1 MNSHWS
7 YRLRP
12 RTVGALRLLAWVPPS
27 LRLPIA
33 ERFLRRPEQPGPAAE
48 HVLQYLVSSTI
59 DRGRGADANPGAVA
73 SRPEVAPKNR
83 VKKPVLVGQ
92 ADFFYKSQYR
102 QYATPT
108 MGAFAMTATGVLAA
122 TSGSPTGVLFGRRR
136 PTVAAM
142 LSGHCDTGAAPI
154 VVLSGEAVA
163 LAVFLP
169 SWDSP
174 TAAEEVARWV
184 GGQGPL
190 PSHYADLESGVRV
203 AGDEG
208 VPRTR
213 VRHRAGSAIGMVGAA
228 LRSCHLSLL
237 ALHPHDPDA
246 MGLHLTLFA
255 VEALDADAL
264 EEQYSLPAEEIAAH
278 RRAAS
283 DHHEFLV
290 FLVGGTE
297 EVFTQCSQNLFVKE
311 ALDSPSGDEGVV
323 ATGNAAIGA
332 PSLEGFLSH
341 QFEAVQI
348 TASADGVPGAS
359 PRNGQIGRACF
370 VGHRFGRAYL
380 LIPYHPGNAIHGHA
394 AKLWSNPFSTVV
406 IPDDHTE
413 FRCVALSGASGI
425 SSHASVLRRFEHVAA
440 LAAQPVGEAEA
451 TTKEPVYWFVMR
463 IEEILWEQERLAG
476 NRLVAERAACTI
488 NAEGEGRHTKKPKY
502 FATAVAAEYDMALQH
517 QRESAGRP
525 VDPTGVVRDA
535 WVESLEGALALR
547 REHLATLGPG

>member
-1 MNSHWS
+1 MDSHWS
-7 YRLRP
+7 YRLQF
-12 RTVGALRLLAWVPPS
+12 RTVRALRLLAWVPPS

-33 ERFLRRPEQPGPAAE
+33 ERFLRRPEQPGPAPE

-73 SRPEVAPKNR
+73 SRSEAAPKKR

-92 ADFFYKSQYR
+92 ADFFYKGQYR

-142 LSGHCDTGAAPI
+142 LSGHCDRGAAPI

-169 SWDSP
+169 RWDSAD
-174 TAAEEVARWV
+174 AAEEVAQWL
-184 GGQGPL
+184 GGRGPL
-190 PSHYADLESGVRV
+190 PRQYADLERGVPV
-203 AGDEG
+203 AGDDG
-208 VPRTR
+208 VRRTR
-213 VRHRAGSAIGMVGAA
+213 VRNRVGSAIEMVGAA
-228 LRSCHLSLL
+228 LRSRHLSLL
-237 ALHPHDPDA
+237 ALHPHDSDA

-264 EEQYSLPAEEIAAH
+264 EEQYALPPEEIAAH
-278 RRAAS
+278 RRAAR
-283 DHHEFLV
+283 DHDEFLV

-311 ALDSPSGDEGVV
+311 ALDPPASAEAAV
-323 ATGNAAIGA
+323 APEDASIGA
-332 PSLEGFLSH
+332 ASLEGFLSH
-341 QFEAVQI
+341 QFEAFQV

-359 PRNGQIGRACF
+359 PRNGQIGRAGF
-370 VGHRFGRAYL
+370 LGHRFGRPYL

-394 AKLWSNPFSTVV
+394 AKIWSNPVSTVV
-406 IPDDHTE
+406 IPDDHNQ
-413 FRCVALSGASGI
+413 FRCVTLSGRTAV
-425 SSHASVLRRFEHVAA
+425 SSHARVVRRFEHVAA

-451 TTKEPVYWFVMR
+451 TTNEPVYWFVMR
-463 IEEILWEQERLAG
+463 IEEVLWERERLAG
-476 NRLVAERAACTI
+476 NRLLAERAACTI

-502 FATAVAAEYDMALQH
+502 FATAVAAEYEMALQH
-517 QRESAGRP
+517 HRESAGRP
-525 VDPTGVVRDA
+525 VDPTGAVRDD
-535 WVESLEGALALR
+535 WVASLEGALAAR
-547 REHLATLGPG
+547 REHLATLG